1 VATESEGI
9 EKSAILLL
17 SLGKDEAAEVLKNLG
32 PKEVQKLGHAMAAL
46 KQVARE
52 RVESVIDEFNEQTSR
67 GSPVSVDSET
77 IKAML
82 TKALGDDR
90 AASLISRIMSGND
103 TAGIEGLKWMDAA
116 SVADLIRNEHPQIIA
131 TILVHLEFD
140 HAGDILKCFHRPPA
154 QRRAAAHRDARWRAA
169 GGPA

>member
-1 VATESEGI
+1 MATESEGI

-67 GSPVSVDSET
+67 GSPASN
-77 IKAML
+77 KAARNM
-82 TKALGDDR
+82 
-90 AASLISRIMSGND
+90 SPLIPEKQSAYAIFIQAPHSGFRCD
-103 TAGIEGLKWMDAA
+103 TRSGPRQHTE
-116 SVADLIRNEHPQIIA
+116 SQLI
-131 TILVHLEFD
+131 
-140 HAGDILKCFHRPPA
+140 
-154 QRRAAAHRDARWRAA
+154 
-169 GGPA
+169 

>member
-1 VATESEGI
+1 MVTESEGI

-77 IKAML
+77 IQAML

-90 AASLISRIMSGND
+90 AASLISRIRSSESGVVF
-103 TAGIEGLKWMDAA
+103 TAAC
-116 SVADLIRNEHPQIIA
+116 S
-131 TILVHLEFD
+131 
-140 HAGDILKCFHRPPA
+140 RPA
-154 QRRAAAHRDARWRAA
+154 MR
-169 GGPA
+169 

>member
-1 VATESEGI
+1 MATESEGI
-9 EKSAILLL
+9 EKGAILLL

-32 PKEVQKLGHAMAAL
+32 PKEVQKLGHAMAGL

-52 RVESVIDEFNEQTSR
+52 RVESVIDEFTEQTSK

-90 AASLISRIMSGND
+90 AASLISRIMSG
-103 TAGIEGLKWMDAA
+103 
-116 SVADLIRNEHPQIIA
+116 VATRTSNS
-131 TILVHLEFD
+131 TSSFSS
-140 HAGDILKCFHRPPA
+140 
-154 QRRAAAHRDARWRAA
+154 
-169 GGPA
+169 